1 MDKQKEM
8 EYKNMVEEMKRQHEE
23 EITRIMSQYNEL
35 KTMLIELNAT

>member
-1 MDKQKEM
+1 
-8 EYKNMVEEMKRQHEE
+8 MKRQHEE